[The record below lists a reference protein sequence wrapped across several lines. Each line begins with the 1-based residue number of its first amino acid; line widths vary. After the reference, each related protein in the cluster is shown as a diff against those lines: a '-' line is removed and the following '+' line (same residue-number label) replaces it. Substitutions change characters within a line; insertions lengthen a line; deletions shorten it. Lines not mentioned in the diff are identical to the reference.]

1 MDLVRDHSDP
11 IHELAQFPGLPKYFS
26 KKIKDLNIK
35 GSKYKYF
42 FQLICNIILIC
53 LSLSKK
59 ECYSCPPY
67 PVWHENCCPRAC
79 QSSPRARG
87 PRAGLT
93 RPRAAIIM
101 PDRIWGAGVS
111 QSYGWYLNL
120 AKTRKAATCTHWEI
134 CYIAGCKLS

>member
-1 MDLVRDHSDP
+1 MHWLDLVRDHYNP
-11 IHELAQFPGLPKYFS
+11 IHKLAQFPGLPKYFS

-42 FQLICNIILIC
+42 FQLMCNIILIC

-59 ECYSCPPY
+59 ECYSCPPH

-93 RPRAAIIM
+93 PL
-101 PDRIWGAGVS
+101 GQQLSCQTG
-111 QSYGWYLNL
+111 YGGQEYPIVLKMGMKSDL
-120 AKTRKAATCTHWEI
+120 GIPCFFH
-134 CYIAGCKLS
+134 YV